1 MNAATHTAQTIAEM
15 LAANIARLGEG
26 NVARLMDEKRTR
38 CMAVG
43 SAVTAVEAHKLAREF
58 GLTVFPQ
65 YKVMTDGMEW
75 WAVLAPGA
83 VA

>member
-1 MNAATHTAQTIAEM
+1 MNAATTPATMNEM
-15 LAANIARLGEG
+15 LAANIARLGEPK
-26 NVARLMDEKRTR
+26 VARLMDEKRAR
-38 CMAVG
+38 CIAAG